1 MELILTLT
9 FLAILLLC
17 AWSGY
22 KRGLI
27 MGIGT
32 LLILVI
38 SIYGAD
44 LLSTTYSY
52 EVIDALRPFASG
64 YTETIINQDIR
75 QEFNIPGSETASLS
89 VDDFLERNPSEAE
102 AFCQSTFSR
111 LGFYESTA
119 AKLAAESV
127 NYARTQE
134 VAYTTAITEVFCQRI
149 VYVAG
154 FILAFLILLI
164 ILTVIWNLPN
174 LSFKIPGLDL
184 LNDIGGLVT
193 GIVQGFVFC
202 VLIAWALKFTGI
214 LLPQEKIAGSA
225 VISWFMQRDL
235 LLRFLGI

>member
-1 MELILTLT
+1 MKAILTLT
-9 FLAILLLC
+9 FLLILLLC

-27 MGIGT
+27 MGIGS

-64 YTETIINQDIR
+64 YTETIINKDVR
-75 QEFNIPGSETASLS
+75 QEFNIPAGETPSLS
-89 VDDFLERNPSEAE
+89 VEDYLERNPSEAE
-102 AFCQSTFSR
+102 AFCQSAFSH
-111 LGFYESTA
+111 LGFYESA
-119 AKLAAESV
+119 AAQLAAEAAS
-127 NYARTQE
+127 YKHTQE
-134 VAYTTAITEVFCQRI
+134 VSFASAITEVLCQRI

-164 ILTVIWNLPN
+164 ILTVIVNLPN

-184 LNDIGGLVT
+184 LNDLGGLVT
-193 GIVQGFVFC
+193 GLIQGFCFC

-214 LLPQEKIAGSA
+214 LLPQEKVAESGVA
-225 VISWFMQRDL
+225 AWFMNRDL